1 LSNVGERR
9 AKKMKTKVLIGI
21 GALII
26 VASLNYMA
34 VNAYAESEE
43 KAYGEK
49 QKWSRQRQE
58 KYDKL
63 TESLGLS
70 EEQIAL
76 LKNRKQVKM
85 ESREK
90 LRSKLRAEEKA
101 LKQELEKSVSD
112 DTKIKELADSIKN
125 IHSEMVD
132 ERIRGILEIKAI
144 LTAEQYAEFK
154 SRVGSYKDK
163 KPGKL
168 QGEEKL
174 WAGHKSRKH
183 KGY

>member
-1 LSNVGERR
+1 
-9 AKKMKTKVLIGI
+9 MKTKVLIGI

-26 VASLNYMA
+26 AASLNYAA
-34 VNAYAESEE
+34 VTAYAESAEE
-43 KAYGEK
+43 VYGEK

-70 EEQIAL
+70 EEQIAQ
-76 LKNRKQVKM
+76 LKSRKQAKM

-90 LRSKLRAEEKA
+90 LRSKLHAEEKA
-101 LKQELEKSVSD
+101 LKEELEKPASD
-112 DTKIKELADSIKN
+112 NTKIKELADSIKN

-144 LTAEQYAEFK
+144 LTTEQYAEFK
-154 SRVGSYKDK
+154 SKMGRYKEK
-163 KPGKL
+163 KFR
-168 QGEEKL
+168 
-174 WAGHKSRKH
+174 KS
-183 KGY
+183 

>member
-1 LSNVGERR
+1 LSNVNERR
-9 AKKMKTKVLIGI
+9 AKEMKTKVLIGI

-26 VASLNYMA
+26 AASLNYAAAA
-34 VNAYAESEE
+34 VYAESAEE
-43 KAYGEK
+43 AYGGK

-70 EEQIAL
+70 EEQIAQ
-76 LKNRKQVKM
+76 LKSRKQAKT

-90 LRSKLRAEEKA
+90 LRSKLHSEEKA
-101 LKQELEKSVSD
+101 LKEELEKPVSD
-112 DTKIKELADSIKN
+112 NTKIKELADSIKN

-144 LTAEQYAEFK
+144 LTTEQYAEFK
-154 SRVGSYKDK
+154 SKMGRYKEK
-163 KPGKL
+163 KFR
-168 QGEEKL
+168 
-174 WAGHKSRKH
+174 KS
-183 KGY
+183 